1 LTTLKVLAEGKVRK
15 GDRPAERNLSAN
27 LRANGQK
34 QHSKAEPQGE
44 SAQHDE
50 AHLDH
55 CGSVNAV
62 VVHRKI
68 MLLSGEIC
76 PTLRPPRVVALYVV
90 VHEAIEQKSADGI
103 VVDSY
108 LMMRR
113 PEAKRGDHPL
123 SSVLSRG
130 RVIRSSSPRLVA
142 ASQQRYQASPEI
154 AGKRSDWKQ
163 IGALRRM
170 PLIVCTECA
179 AGHKTVHMNMLAQV
193 LAPGVQHR
201 CHAQLT
207 V

>member
-1 LTTLKVLAEGKVRK
+1 LRRQNRDAFERPLKRIVCACHGHDLMRRKVPCTLSRKELYLTTLKVLVEGKVRK

-130 RVIRSSSPRLVA
+130 RVIRSSSPRPGGCFSA
-142 ASQQRYQASPEI
+142 A
-154 AGKRSDWKQ
+154 
-163 IGALRRM
+163 L
-170 PLIVCTECA
+170 
-179 AGHKTVHMNMLAQV
+179 
-193 LAPGVQHR
+193 PGVPGNSGK
-201 CHAQLT
+201 AL
-207 V
+207 